1 MALLRNFIALYMGS
15 ANVENGLTE
24 NAPEILLTAL
34 NEPIADNLLIQP
46 FLCFFVQPPLV
57 VAMAAPDL
65 NPLRCSLHSGLFHHR
80 VRMATVQAFVDLGF
94 LDLLLLLSGHSCIAF
109 GNTRFLST
117 PHIVPEIAVVM
128 VLPNFGGND
137 VIVLLLLVLVLQS
150 LLLCLY
156 QLSLS
161 LSLGPCPLM

>member
-1 MALLRNFIALYMGS
+1 
-15 ANVENGLTE
+15 
-24 NAPEILLTAL
+24 
-34 NEPIADNLLIQP
+34 
-46 FLCFFVQPPLV
+46 
-57 VAMAAPDL
+57 
-65 NPLRCSLHSGLFHHR
+65 
-80 VRMATVQAFVDLGF
+80 MATVQAFVDLGF

-137 VIVLLLLVLVLQS
+137 IIVLLLLVLVLQS

>member
-15 ANVENGLTE
+15 ANVENGVTE
-24 NAPEILLTAL
+24 KAPEILLTTL
-34 NEPIADNLLIQP
+34 DEPIADNLLILP
-46 FLCFFVQPPLV
+46 FLCFFVQQPLV
-57 VAMAAPDL
+57 VTMAAPDL

-109 GNTRFLST
+109 GNTRFLIT
-117 PHIVPEIAVVM
+117 PIIVPEIAVVK

-137 VIVLLLLVLVLQS
+137 VIVLLLLVIVL
-150 LLLCLY
+150 LLLCLC